1 MVQANDIHQAPL
13 SFAYSLIEEA
23 ALISQAL
30 MRQNGTDLIY
40 PVPMEGVVIE
50 VGGGSL
56 LV

>member
-13 SFAYSLIEEA
+13 SFAYSLIEES